1 MTPSASPRRAPSAID
16 ALGEAISHMRE
27 KLFPFSFGGWI
38 TLGFVSL
45 LESCG
50 SGSGGGGLQNRMG
63 RPGSYEDP
71 TRIAEE
77 AFAWI
82 AAHMI
87 IFVSALMA
95 VMVLSLLFMW
105 LRSRTIF
112 VYIDDV
118 ASGRFDL
125 VRPWGQHGG
134 HADSFFILSLIV
146 QGAAFILL
154 VLIIGL
160 GGFFVLWAR
169 ASDWGA
175 GAMLMGVLP
184 IAFIFLIAIL
194 AAAVLNMV
202 LRDFVAPLQI
212 SRNVG
217 AREAGSIFLSMFALN
232 PGLLIGYAL
241 LKLAVSI
248 AVSLVVAIA
257 CVLTCCIGVLP
268 LVHQT
273 LFQPVYYAERAW
285 SLKLLAQMGED
296 VFSKVMPPPPS
307 PPRYEDPG
315 DALTGPIDLS
325 AIDFETPP
333 RE

>member
-1 MTPSASPRRAPSAID
+1 MIASASGRKAPSAID

-27 KLFPFSFGGWI
+27 KLFPFSFAGWV

-50 SGSGGGGLQNRMG
+50 SGSGGGGLQNRMS
-63 RPGSYEDP
+63 RPGSLEDP
-71 TRIAEE
+71 TRLAE
-77 AFAWI
+77 AALAWI

-87 IFVSALMA
+87 IFVSVLMVA
-95 VMVLSLLFMW
+95 MVLSLLFMW
-105 LRSRTIF
+105 LRARTIF

-125 VRPWGQHGG
+125 VRPWGEHGAR
-134 HADSFFILSLIV
+134 ADSFFILSLIV
-146 QGAAFILL
+146 QGAAFIVL

-160 GGFFVLWAR
+160 GGFFLLWTR
-169 ASDWGA
+169 ANEWGA
-175 GAMLMGVLP
+175 GAILMGALP
-184 IAFIFLIAIL
+184 IVFVFVLAIL
-194 AAAVLNMV
+194 AAAVLSMV

-217 AREAGSIFLSMFALN
+217 AREALGVFLTMFTQS
-232 PGLLIGYAL
+232 PGLLIGYAI
-241 LKLAVSI
+241 LKFAVSI
-248 AVSLVVAIA
+248 AVGLMVAIA

-268 LVHQT
+268 VVHQT

-296 VFSKVMPPPPS
+296 VFSKVTPPAPPP
-307 PPRYEDPG
+307 YEDPS

-325 AIDFETPP
+325 SIDFETPP
-333 RE
+333 ER

>member
-1 MTPSASPRRAPSAID
+1 MTASASNRRPPSAID

-27 KLFPFSFGGWI
+27 KLFPFSFAGWI

-50 SGSGGGGLQNRMG
+50 SGSSTGGLQNRVG

-71 TRIAEE
+71 TRIAES

-87 IFVSALMA
+87 IFVGALMGL
-95 VMVLSLLFMW
+95 MVVSLLFMW

-125 VRPWGQHGG
+125 VRPWGQHGA
-134 HADSFFILSLIV
+134 HADSYFVLSLVV
-146 QGAAFILL
+146 QGASFILL

-169 ASDWGA
+169 ANEWAA
-175 GAMLMGVLP
+175 GAILMGALP
-184 IAFIFLIAIL
+184 VVFIFLLAIL
-194 AAAVLNMV
+194 AASLLNMA

-212 SRNVG
+212 SRDVG
-217 AREAGSIFLSMFALN
+217 AREAGSIFLSMLSQNA
-232 PGLLIGYAL
+232 GLLIGYAI
-241 LKLAVSI
+241 LKF
-248 AVSLVVAIA
+248 VVGIGVGIVVLIGS
-257 CVLTCCIGVLP
+257 CLTCCIGALP
-268 LVHQT
+268 LINQT
-273 LFQPVYYAERAW
+273 LFQPIYYAERAW

-296 VFSKVMPPPPS
+296 VFTKVMPPPPS
-307 PPRYEDPG
+307 NPPYEDPS
-315 DALTGPIDLS
+315 DAPTGPIDLS
-325 AIDFETPP
+325 GIDFETPP
-333 RE
+333 QN